1 MPVVT
6 QIHTNGL
13 ADNSV
18 TDEKINNSDTF
29 NLTGT
34 TIFNSGDATYTM
46 PSTRPANEQVLAAN
60 NSTGGLTWTAVTVTG
75 YQGVAW
81 DWKVDDG
88 GTQTIGDGKA
98 IVIPGPMEI
107 TNGTVVVSASGAGG
121 RLHIL

>member
-18 TDEKINNSDTF
+18 TDEKLNNSDTF

-34 TIFNSGDATYTM
+34 TIFNSGDTTFTM
-46 PSTRPANEQVLAAN
+46 PSTRPADEQVLTASG
-60 NSTGGLTWTAVTVTG
+60 STGNLTWAAVSVTG

-81 DWKVDDG
+81 DWKVDGG

-107 TNGTVVVSASGAGG
+107 TNGTVIVSATGAGG

>member
-18 TDEKINNSDTF
+18 TDEKLNNSDTF

-34 TIFNSGDATYTM
+34 TIFNSGDTTFTM
-46 PSTRPANEQVLAAN
+46 PSTRPANEQVLAASDSDGN
-60 NSTGGLTWTAVTVTG
+60 LTWSAVTVTG

-81 DWKVDDG
+81 DWKVDGG

-107 TNGTVVVSASGAGG
+107 TNGTVVVSSSGAGG

>member
-18 TDEKINNSDTF
+18 TDEKLNNSDTF

-34 TIFNSGDATYTM
+34 TIFNSSNNTFTM
-46 PSTRPANEQVLAAN
+46 PSTRPANEQVLAASDSDGN
-60 NSTGGLTWTAVTVTG
+60 LTWSAVTVTG

-81 DWKVDDG
+81 DWKVDGG

-107 TNGTVVVSASGAGG
+107 TNGTVIVSATGAGG

>member
-18 TDEKINNSDTF
+18 TDEKLNNSDTF

-34 TIFNSGDATYTM
+34 TIFNSGDTTFTM
-46 PSTRPANEQVLAAN
+46 PSTRPADEQVLTASG
-60 NSTGGLTWTAVTVTG
+60 STGNLTWAAVSVTG

-81 DWKVDDG
+81 DWKVDGG

-107 TNGTVVVSASGAGG
+107 TDGIVIVSATGAGG
-121 RLHIL
+121 RLHII

>member
-18 TDEKINNSDTF
+18 TDEKLNNSDTF

-34 TIFNSGDATYTM
+34 TIFNSGDTTYTM
-46 PSTRPANEQVLAAN
+46 PSTRPADEQVLTASG
-60 NSTGGLTWTAVTVTG
+60 STGNLTWAAVSVTG

-81 DWKVDDG
+81 DWKVDGG

-107 TNGTVVVSASGAGG
+107 TDGTVIVSATGAGG
-121 RLHIL
+121 RLHII

>member
-34 TIFNSGDATYTM
+34 TIFNSGDTTFTM
-46 PSTRPANEQVLAAN
+46 PSTRPADEQVLTASG
-60 NSTGGLTWTAVTVTG
+60 STGNLTWAAVSVTG

-81 DWKVDDG
+81 DWKVDGG

-107 TNGTVVVSASGAGG
+107 TDGTVIVSATGAWG

>member
-6 QIHTNGL
+6 QINTNGL

-18 TDEKINNSDTF
+18 TDEKLNNSDTF

-34 TIFNSGDATYTM
+34 TIFNSGDTTFTM
-46 PSTRPANEQVLAAN
+46 PSTRPADEQVLTASG
-60 NSTGGLTWTAVTVTG
+60 STGNLTWAAVSVTG

-81 DWKVDDG
+81 DWKVDGG

-107 TNGTVVVSASGAGG
+107 TDGTVIVSATGAGG

>member
-6 QIHTNGL
+6 QINTNGL

-34 TIFNSGDATYTM
+34 TIFNSSNNTFTM
-46 PSTRPANEQVLAAN
+46 PSTRPANEQVLAASDSDGN
-60 NSTGGLTWTAVTVTG
+60 LTWSAVTVTG

-81 DWKVDDG
+81 DWKVDGG

-107 TNGTVVVSASGAGG
+107 TNGTVIVSATGAGG